1 MFWFAA
7 DLLNLGQF
15 VLKRKDWHFALGCL
29 GLGQKVGIYTL
40 FTKKKKK
47 KKLLSFEMA
56 FMAEQARKS
65 KLIYSYIRFL
75 NAPYLCLPRNIK
87 NKKIKA
93 ENEMASDQRHLSFF
107 FFLNGEILLKKEHYS
122 QVQRLAL
129 ICLSF

>member
-1 MFWFAA
+1 MFWFAT
-7 DLLNLGQF
+7 DLLNLGQL
-15 VLKRKDWHFALGCL
+15 VLKRKDWHFALGYL

-40 FTKKKKK
+40 FSQKR
-47 KKLLSFEMA
+47 KLLSFEMA
-56 FMAEQARKS
+56 FMAGQARKS

-107 FFLNGEILLKKEHYS
+107 FY
-122 QVQRLAL
+122 
-129 ICLSF
+129 